1 MGDITNNTPTKE
13 NTMTIIATNNTGDII
28 LVREPNGKRTI
39 RTSSGSILVEGQFSY
54 VLKKWETFKNT

>member
-1 MGDITNNTPTKE
+1 
-13 NTMTIIATNNTGDII
+13 MTIMRTNKTGDYN
-28 LVREPNGKRTI
+28 LVREPNGKLTI